1 MRIEACHEVL
11 TTGGTRFFGS
21 DLLAGL
27 LGATMTLDVFV
38 GYVTTDLLFVNE
50 GAQRFSLGNEYTRL
64 RRVSKNG
71 ERIRDEA
78 AAGRNPD

>member
-11 TTGGTRFFGS
+11 ITGGTGFVGS
-21 DLLAGL
+21 DLLARL
-27 LGATMTLDVFV
+27 LGTTMTLDVFMS
-38 GYVTTDLLFVNE
+38 YVTTDLLFVNVMHSS
-50 GAQRFSLGNEYTRL
+50 FSIESRNTRL